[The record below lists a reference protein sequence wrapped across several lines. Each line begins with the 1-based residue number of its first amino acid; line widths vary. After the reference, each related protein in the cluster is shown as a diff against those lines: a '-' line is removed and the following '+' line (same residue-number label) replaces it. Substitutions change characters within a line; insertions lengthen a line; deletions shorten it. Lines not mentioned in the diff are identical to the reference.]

1 LQEKLENDPASTIDH
16 FYKAIIPYILPLS
29 KDRFGNYLIQKI
41 FYFLSTEKIQ
51 RIIEIISS
59 SFLDIGVNT
68 HGTRVI
74 QQLINFLSTKELVNL
89 FLSIIKQYVIPLLKE
104 LNGTHIINKFVNDH
118 PECADEINKII
129 IDNCSILATHR
140 HGCSIIQKII
150 EGTDIIL
157 RDNLINKLIDKCF
170 VLIID
175 QFGNYVIQSIL
186 SLNKTRYCELII
198 MKIIDNIVYYSK
210 NRYSS
215 NVIEKCFDC
224 CGNKEKKKLIEK
236 ISNPE
241 IISELIMDEHG
252 NYVIQKTLY
261 YADSIDK
268 EKILNTIKTLIPN
281 IKTTPFGEKLL
292 FRLNSFYPI
301 LNYNGYIDERISL
314 NNFNRNIKNKGYKK
328 KDKKK
333 KTNYYNNDN
342 NEYNKFEYYYEKN
355 IINHNVIINNQI
367 ENNNF
372 DMNNYYTINNN
383 TINIKISSNSNNM
396 LDNNT
401 QNSININSL
410 ENNNMININQTDL
423 SNLDN
428 NNNST
433 IPKKKKKK
441 KKGKKRRKLMKKI
454 RK

>member
-1 LQEKLENDPASTIDH
+1 M
-16 FYKAIIPYILPLS
+16 
-29 KDRFGNYLIQKI
+29 
-41 FYFLSTEKIQ
+41 
-51 RIIEIISS
+51 EIISS
-59 SFLDIGVNT
+59 SLLDIGANAY
-68 HGTRVI
+68 GTRVI

-89 FLSIIKQYVIPLLKE
+89 FLNNIKQYVIPLLKE

-129 IDNCSILATHR
+129 IDNCSILATHS
-140 HGCSIIQKII
+140 HGCCILQKII
-150 EGTDIIL
+150 EGSDINL

-186 SLNKTRYCELII
+186 SLNKTRYCEVVI

-268 EKILNTIKTLIPN
+268 EKILNTIKALIPN
-281 IKTTPFGEKLL
+281 IKTTSFGEKLL

-301 LNYNGYIDERISL
+301 LNYNGYIDEKISL
-314 NNFNRNIKNKGYKK
+314 NNFNRKIKNKGYKK
-328 KDKKK
+328 KEKKK
-333 KTNYYNNDN
+333 KTNYYNN
-342 NEYNKFEYYYEKN
+342 EYNKFEYYN
-355 IINHNVIINNQI
+355 DNHNDIINNQI

-372 DMNNYYTINNN
+372 CMNNYYNIKNN

-423 SNLDN
+423 SNLDYN
-428 NNNST
+428 NNNT